1 MRCCSC
7 SQNGVKREG
16 KNELPHQI
24 GFLCDECY
32 KEWESPSE
40 KGIWIPNPKGMKEVK
55 EGHKRGEVFMFGP
68 DAM

>member
-7 SQNGVKREG
+7 DGKREG

-40 KGIWIPNPKGMKEVK
+40 KGIWIPNPKGMKEMK
-55 EGHKRGEVFMFGP
+55 EGHSGEVFMFGP

>member
-1 MRCCSC
+1 MMCCSC
-7 SQNGVKREG
+7 SWREG
-16 KNELPHQI
+16 EFELKQI

-40 KGIWIPNPKGMKEVK
+40 KGIWIPNPQGMKEVE
-55 EGHKRGEVFMFGP
+55 EGHSGEVFMFGP